1 MKYSIIQNIH
11 RKHQNVGQDAL
22 FKLIIKY
29 KLYNY
34 TDNIICKADSTD
46 PIA

>member
-1 MKYSIIQNIH
+1 MKIKYSLIQNIH
-11 RKHQNVGQDAL
+11 RKHQNVGTT
-22 FKLIIKY
+22 IKY

-34 TDNIICKADSTD
+34 TDNFICKADSTD